1 MQGER
6 NGNAADAGN
15 GIQKKEFFFLKD
27 MSVIG
32 PLRKEWLVH
41 LNTLQCTAKTA
52 NTSPPWGRGVGGG
65 GGGVHPM

>member
-1 MQGER
+1 
-6 NGNAADAGN
+6 
-15 GIQKKEFFFLKD
+15 

-41 LNTLQCTAKTA
+41 LNTQERTAKPA
-52 NTSPPWGRGVGGG
+52 NTRPPGGG